1 MFACLC
7 LVSSHDEHP
16 VEALLQLAGDFSPR
30 YEMVRPHL
38 VVVEIGGLG
47 RLLGTPREI
56 GDAFCR
62 LARERGMVVSIGI
75 AATYTAALL
84 LALNQAAKAF
94 ADPLDAG
101 CLTVVPPGREAEA
114 LAPLPLTLL
123 SVLPDDRLSHED
135 VAFLRRRIDR
145 DPLALTPARAPQAGA
160 AGTGPASPRG
170 MTRGWRGRGS
180 SEHYRLAPAPLAAE
194 DPSPEN
200 TPPASGPLHSTTK
213 GEAST
218 RGGDDERASLSS
230 GDQQQRREQ
239 REAILE
245 VLRRWGLKTLGELA
259 RLPAA
264 GLFERLGRDGMIL
277 QQIARG
283 LDTRPL
289 VPTIPGEPFEA
300 TVALDWPIEALE
312 PLSFVLTRL
321 LEPLCTRLERCDR
334 GAAVL
339 QVTLQ
344 LVTRQCHTRR
354 LELPAPMRDPK
365 VLRTLV
371 LLDLES
377 HPPDAGIDQVTLTI
391 QPTPGRIVQHSLLM
405 RALPS
410 PEQLST
416 LTARLSAVMGEGR
429 VGAPALVDTH
439 RPEAFVMCRFEATEL
454 AGRATGQGRETTVAY
469 GLRRFRRMIP
479 ARVSVAQG
487 RPVHVTPQGLPGGR
501 VMQAAGPWR
510 TSGEWWKS
518 RPSLQPLAGMPP
530 QAPRPGQAPDV
541 ESWDRDEWDVALD
554 NGSLYRIHLDHRHSR
569 WFAEAALD

>member
-1 MFACLC
+1 
-7 LVSSHDEHP
+7 
-16 VEALLQLAGDFSPR
+16 
-30 YEMVRPHL
+30 
-38 VVVEIGGLG
+38 
-47 RLLGTPREI
+47 
-56 GDAFCR
+56 
-62 LARERGMVVSIGI
+62 
-75 AATYTAALL
+75 
-84 LALNQAAKAF
+84 
-94 ADPLDAG
+94 
-101 CLTVVPPGREAEA
+101 
-114 LAPLPLTLL
+114 
-123 SVLPDDRLSHED
+123 
-135 VAFLRRRIDR
+135 
-145 DPLALTPARAPQAGA
+145 
-160 AGTGPASPRG
+160 